1 MLKRFAAGFAAVCMV
16 TAAYAED
23 AADSDWNYLYQTS
36 ILREIQP
43 GTNARLAGLGGAGAA
58 VSSGAA
64 GMFWNPA
71 LIASSPDI
79 KGSLSQAPFSP
90 QSSAR
95 LSSFDLSGNLR
106 AIGADDA
113 GYFGAAAQFEGWTGD
128 PTRNRAVAFGY
139 ALPVAD
145 NVFVG
150 AAARHESRRLPGKT
164 LSAWGMDA
172 GVLWNKALSNGRA
185 LDLGLAVSNV
195 GSRFWDAEGQQ
206 MSASLSPFT
215 VRAGAAYTIFER
227 AGVEW
232 TAAGDLAYVDDSLRL
247 AQDRFRAGA
256 GVEARFWSGAAA
268 LRAGYNTAAN
278 YYRIGSGMGSVGAS
292 AQVGGGRIDY
302 AYLWGMNGLDD
313 PMERRHLVT
322 MSLQWAGSNMPH
334 GNKSGAR
341 QLDSE
346 TEGGL
351 ILPDSH
357 ERHVRIENSVFSP
370 NGDGKKDAALFHLSN
385 LPEGAKLEM
394 SSSGGVLLEAF
405 DLSDRPESVAWNADG
420 ALDGVYKWA
429 IVRGLLTIAEGT
441 VAVDTTAPAL
451 RIDLTPVAFAN
462 GDEPVGK
469 ITAHAEESNALHQ
482 WTVELRNGGD
492 VVHSANGDAASAEI
506 PLDVLEPGARY
517 TLAFAAEDA
526 AGNRAEISRAFAAL
540 DLRGADAWIDGGR
553 LLVDMPENAFNEG
566 RQGLNARGALLAGEL
581 ARAIEDGLHVEI
593 GTGGG
598 DPGLSKGRADELLQY
613 MTVFGSDPKRVRSG
627 ALSASRPVGAPVR
640 LAVSAAELSAPAP
653 APEPE
658 APTSAFRVL
667 AGSFKNAE
675 NAERARQ
682 ALDIAGFSAVVE
694 NRLVDSGSWYR
705 VLVGRFGERN
715 EAEAAR
721 LQIRS
726 HVESEPII
734 LSPEAP

>member
-1 MLKRFAAGFAAVCMV
+1 MLKRFAVWLAAVCMV

-23 AADSDWNYLYQTS
+23 AADSEWNYLYQTS

-79 KGSLSQAPFSP
+79 KGSLSQAPFSS
-90 QSSAR
+90 QRSAR
-95 LSSFDLSGNLR
+95 LSSFDLSGNLK
-106 AIGADDA
+106 AVGAENA

-128 PTRNRAVAFGY
+128 PTRNRAAAFGY

-150 AAARHESRRLPGKT
+150 AAARHESRRLPGKAI
-164 LSAWGMDA
+164 SAWGMDA
-172 GVLWNKALSNGRA
+172 GVLWSKALSNGRV
-185 LDLGLAVSNV
+185 LDLGFAVANV
-195 GSRFWDAEGQQ
+195 GARFWDADGKK

-215 VRAGAAYTIFER
+215 ARAGAAYTIFER

-256 GVEARFWSGAAA
+256 GVEARFWNGAAA

-313 PMERRHLVT
+313 PIERRHLVT
-322 MSLQWAGSNMPH
+322 MSLQWTGSNMLH

-341 QLDSE
+341 QLNSE
-346 TEGGL
+346 TDGGGL

-405 DLSDRPESVAWNADG
+405 DLSDRPESVAWSADG
-420 ALDGVYKWA
+420 APDGVYKWA
-429 IVRGLLTIAEGT
+429 LVKGLLTIAEGT
-441 VAVDTTAPAL
+441 VKVDTTAPAL
-451 RIDLTPVAFAN
+451 RIDSTPVAFAN
-462 GDEPVGK
+462 GGEPVGK
-469 ITAHAEESNALHQ
+469 ISAHAEEANALHE

-492 VVHSANGDAASAEI
+492 VVHSGAGDAASVDI
-506 PLDVLEPGARY
+506 PLDALEPGARY

-526 AGNRAEISRAFAAL
+526 AGNRAEISRAVAAL

-553 LLVDMPENAFNEG
+553 LLVDMPADAFNKG

-581 ARAIEDGLHVEI
+581 SRAIEDGLHVEI

-598 DPGLSKGRADELLQY
+598 DPGLSKERADELLQY

-627 ALSASRPVGAPVR
+627 APSASRPVGAPVR
-640 LAVSAAELSAPAP
+640 LAVGAAELSAPP
-653 APEPE
+653 AVPE
-658 APTSAFRVL
+658 APPNAFRVL
-667 AGSFKNAE
+667 AGSFKNAA

-694 NRLVDSGSWYR
+694 NRRVDSGSWYR

-734 LSPEAP
+734 LSPEVP